1 MYRRSLR
8 AFTLVELLVVIGIIA
23 LLIAVLMPALSAA
36 RKSAMR
42 VKCLS
47 NMRQLAV
54 AQCAYA
60 ASNKNALVIAGDGL
74 ETQGSWLGLL
84 QPYTRVVLTR
94 RCPMDNSPFFDD
106 PFDATANP
114 PIYRTTSYAINN
126 FVSPTHTPNG
136 AERYEKITQI
146 RQTSRVI
153 QFVEL
158 AEQGSYAVAD
168 HVHVQQFYNS
178 FIPNAVVALA
188 SEQMPIGR
196 HGGRVKTFGGVL
208 NYTFLD
214 GHAEALPFRDVYQ
227 NKTINLFDPSL
238 AN

>member
-1 MYRRSLR
+1 MRREIAR
-8 AFTLVELLVVIGIIA
+8 AFTLVELLVVVGVVAI
-23 LLIAVLMPALSAA
+23 LIAMLMPALAAA

-60 ASNKNALVIAGDGL
+60 CANRDALVIAGDGL

-94 RCPMDNSPFFDD
+94 RCPMDNSRFFED
-106 PFDATANP
+106 PFDASANP

-136 AERYEKITQI
+136 AKRYEKITQI
-146 RQTSRVI
+146 RRSSLVI

-168 HVHVQQFYNS
+168 HVHVQQFFNS
-178 FIPNAVVALA
+178 LIPNAVVALA

-196 HGGRVKTFGGVL
+196 HGGRVKTFSGVL

-214 GHAEALPFRDVYQ
+214 GHAEALPFHDVYQ
-227 NKTINLFDPSL
+227 SKTINLFDPSL
-238 AN
+238 AD

>member
-1 MYRRSLR
+1 MHRRNPR
-8 AFTLVELLVVIGIIA
+8 AFSLVELLVVIGIIA
-23 LLIAVLMPALSAA
+23 LLIAVLMPVMASA

-47 NMRQLAV
+47 NMRQLAL

-60 ASNKNALVIAGDGL
+60 STNRDALVIAGDGL

-84 QPYTRVVLTR
+84 QPYTRVVLAR
-94 RCPMDNSPFFDD
+94 RCPMDGSRFFDD
-106 PFDATANP
+106 PFDATTNP
-114 PIYRTTSYAINN
+114 PTYRTTSYAINN

-136 AERYEKITQI
+136 AKRYEKLTQI
-146 RQTSRVI
+146 RSSSRII
-153 QFVEL
+153 QFAEL
-158 AEQGSYAVAD
+158 AEQGPYAVAD
-168 HVHVQQFYNS
+168 HVHVQQFFNS
-178 FIPNAVVALA
+178 LIPQAVVSLA

-196 HGGRVKTFGGVL
+196 HGGRVKNFNGVL

-238 AN
+238 NH